1 MCGLLV
7 AVLRLS
13 YSLAHEILVPQ
24 PRIQPTS
31 PAREGR
37 ILSHQTTMEVSTY
50 SFFNLL
56 SVSPVQGLREQGP
69 CQICSFLCSQM
80 QEYYLAHRRHLLQLS
95 WWHQTVNN
103 LPAVQETRFNPWVR
117 KIPWRREWQ
126 PTPVFLPGEPHRQ
139 KSLAGCSPWGCRVRP
154 TEQLTHAGILKIY
167 VEWLNIHSCFIYIN
181 GLVLL
186 NFLSLNVS
194 LYGYCLILLVTWYFI
209 KYEGREC
216 IIICSSVSLVG
227 NTQDAFK
234 FSTFWTMLL
243 QVSLCIPW
251 STWVCA

>member
-1 MCGLLV
+1 MVLFSSQCLSLPYILDFWVLFWFGFVYLHWVFLGMCGLLV

-80 QEYYLAHRRHLLQLS
+80 QEYCLAHRRHLLQLS
-95 WWHQTVNN
+95 
-103 LPAVQETRFNPWVR
+103 
-117 KIPWRREWQ
+117 
-126 PTPVFLPGEPHRQ
+126 G
-139 KSLAGCSPWGCRVRP
+139 
-154 TEQLTHAGILKIY
+154 
-167 VEWLNIHSCFIYIN
+167 
-181 GLVLL
+181 
-186 NFLSLNVS
+186 
-194 LYGYCLILLVTWYFI
+194 
-209 KYEGREC
+209 
-216 IIICSSVSLVG
+216 
-227 NTQDAFK
+227 
-234 FSTFWTMLL
+234 
-243 QVSLCIPW
+243 
-251 STWVCA
+251 